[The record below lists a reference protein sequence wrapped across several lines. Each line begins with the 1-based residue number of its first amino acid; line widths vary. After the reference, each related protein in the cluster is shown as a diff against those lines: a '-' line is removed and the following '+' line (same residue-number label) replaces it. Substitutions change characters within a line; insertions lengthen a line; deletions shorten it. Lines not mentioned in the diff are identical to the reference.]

1 MANSGLAIRRN
12 AGQWVGLLLLVIAIV
27 FPMSWVI
34 GYSLLYS
41 LGRIGSL
48 SQGWTFKHWQAAF
61 LVGGLKESL
70 IFSPLI
76 AGVVTLIAVVT
87 SLSVVLISPQ
97 LRHRSIVLATLGVPL
112 ATPAAVVAVMSY
124 QILNP
129 GGFLSRLCFH
139 AGWITTPSE
148 FPALVNDPWAI
159 GIVIAQSCTAIPL
172 LTLFFLKTWT
182 TARIDRY
189 CQLAQA
195 LGACQTRARWRI
207 GLPML
212 LTRGR
217 QMIILTFLL
226 NLGSYEIPLLLG
238 RQSPQMFSVLTQR
251 RFGQFNL
258 LERPQA
264 FVLATTYVLLVGIG
278 VKLMLA
284 WRRTHD

>member
-1 MANSGLAIRRN
+1 MATSCGHIRCN
-12 AGQWVGLLLLVIAIV
+12 LGQWFGLLLLVIAIV
-27 FPMSWVI
+27 FPMCWVI
-34 GYSLLYS
+34 GYSVLYS
-41 LGRIGSL
+41 LGGIGAL
-48 SQGWTFKHWQAAF
+48 SEGWTLKHWHAAF
-61 LVGGLKESL
+61 TVGGLRESL
-70 IFSPLI
+70 LVSPLI
-76 AGVVTLIAVVT
+76 AGIVTVIAVAVSIGIVLIA
-87 SLSVVLISPQ
+87 PQ
-97 LRHRSIVLATLGVPL
+97 SRHSFIVLATLGIPL
-112 ATPAAVVAVMSY
+112 ATPAAVVAVMTY
-124 QILNP
+124 QILSP
-129 GGFLSRLCFH
+129 GGLVARLCFH
-139 AGWITTPSE
+139 AGWVTSPSQ

-159 GIVIAQSCTAIPL
+159 GIIVAQSCTAIPL
-172 LTLFFLKTWT
+172 LSLFFLKTWT

-195 LGACQTRARWRI
+195 LGASQARSRWRI

-212 LTRGR
+212 LSRGR

-284 WRRTHD
+284 WRRSHE